1 MAGKGK
7 PKTKPAQ
14 IEAEERQAAAVNL
27 RKCGVTFEEIAR
39 QVGYASASGAY
50 EAVKSAMAKTLRE
63 PADDLRQLE
72 LARLDTMLEAISENI
87 LAGDLDAIATALR
100 ISERRSRLLGLDMR
114 ERALSVNL
122 PKMDNVGNGL
132 SMIGVLIAKAAKG
145 ELLPD
150 EAAKL
155 AGLVQTYAKVAETT
169 ELEDRISRLE
179 DCQLNNNTT
188 REDAI

>member
-7 PKTKPAQ
+7 AKTRPGQ
-14 IEAEERQAAAVNL
+14 IEAEERQAAALNL

-50 EAVKSAMAKTLRE
+50 EAVKSAMKKTLRE
-63 PADDLRQLE
+63 PAEELRGLE
-72 LARLDTMLEAISENI
+72 LARLDTMLEAISENV

-114 ERALSVNL
+114 ERTLSVSL
-122 PKMDNVGNGL
+122 PKMKTIGNGL
-132 SMIGVLIAKAAKG
+132 TLITELIAKAANG

-150 EAAKL
+150 EATKL

-169 ELEDRISRLE
+169 ELEERIVRLE
-179 DCQLNNNTT
+179 GCRLNNNTAK
-188 REDAI
+188 EEAV